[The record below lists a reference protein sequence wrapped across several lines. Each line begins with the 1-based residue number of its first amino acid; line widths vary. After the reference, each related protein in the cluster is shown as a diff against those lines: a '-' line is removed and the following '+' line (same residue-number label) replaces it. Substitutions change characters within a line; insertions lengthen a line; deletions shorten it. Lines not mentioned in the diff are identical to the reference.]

1 MLQVT
6 MVTNQSFGRR
16 VKALRIEKGLTQKEL
31 AERTGRFDGPFIS
44 HLEAG
49 HVEPCLQTLAVLSR
63 ALGVTMS
70 QFFEGLG

>member
-1 MLQVT
+1 
-6 MVTNQSFGRR
+6 MVTNQNFGKR
-16 VKALRIEKGLTQKEL
+16 VKALRLSKEMTQKDL

-49 HVEPCLQTLAVLSR
+49 HVEPCLQTLVVLSR
-63 ALGVTMS
+63 ALGVSLS